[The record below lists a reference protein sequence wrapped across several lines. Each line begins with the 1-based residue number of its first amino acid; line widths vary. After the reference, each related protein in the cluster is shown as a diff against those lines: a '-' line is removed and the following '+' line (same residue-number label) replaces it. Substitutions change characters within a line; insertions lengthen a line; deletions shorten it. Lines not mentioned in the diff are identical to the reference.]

1 MMILVFIFGVVIT
14 LFPLCIIT
22 HRKDTHPKN
31 KVHFYVAKDKDP
43 FNEGLLTLWIN
54 KPERGVDI
62 WYVGKSL
69 ARYIAAG
76 SNLELFGLTPSDY
89 DNLKWED
96 EPVEVFLTLK

>member
-1 MMILVFIFGVVIT
+1 MNILLILPGFILTIAIIVIYEIK
-14 LFPLCIIT
+14 L
-22 HRKDTHPKN
+22 RKPKN
-31 KVHFYVAKDKDP
+31 KVHFYVTKDSDP
-43 FNEGLLTLWIN
+43 FNEGLLILWLN

-62 WYVGKSL
+62 WRVGKSS

-76 SNLELFGLTPSDY
+76 SNLVLFGLSLSDY